1 MSVLLN
7 QVQPRTV
14 LIAMV
19 SGVLLLVAV
28 IFAYVLMPTYKT
40 YLKTEADRTGL
51 ELAVRKSDV
60 LRNELAALRND
71 VEKLTRALHGDMAD
85 LPDQELEAFV
95 IGRLQQISW
104 RNHVE
109 LVSVKPR
116 KGDVVQTFREVLFDV
131 EITGDYFDLFAWLQ
145 SLTEELGFVVVKHYI
160 LRPLVSGEEN
170 PQLNAKLTIVS
181 YRKA

>member
-7 QVQPRTV
+7 QVQPKTV
-14 LIAMV
+14 VIAMA
-19 SGVLLLVAV
+19 SGLLLLVAV

-71 VEKLTRALHGDMAD
+71 IEKLTRALHGDMAD

-116 KGDVVQTFREVLFDV
+116 KGAVVQTFREVLFDV
-131 EITGDYFDLFAWLQ
+131 EITGAYFDLFAWLQ

-160 LRPLVSGEEN
+160 LRPLESGEEN